1 MPYIQIPLNN
11 EQKEQIIK
19 HCELNN
25 ISQNKFIRSLISDYF
40 NNKIVSNDF
49 IKLDK
54 PFYFNVNDLINNK
67 CVICSIDKPTS
78 QLNNYY
84 VIDKV
89 INNIDKYEP
98 NYKTFC
104 TGSRNT
110 HKGIIYN
117 CFDLN
122 KHETPL
128 FNYIIF
134 EFKDIEHIY
143 KNETPLLKLSLL
155 DTNELINYI
164 DLKDKE
170 HKQLFNDLK
179 QQEFNFNLT
188 TDLNKYFMQLH
199 SNYNILRPYY
209 ITPLL
214 NNLVCLMQ
222 ENNGIKN
229 YIETT
234 FKLTIKDINEY
245 LTTLKFNENVYYLL
259 DSLKD
264 NSRQLNINRLV
275 NLNLQGVN
283 NLFDLLN
290 IENETPENK
299 EHYKNMLDIETP
311 ESKEQ

>member
-1 MPYIQIPLNN
+1 MPYIQIPLNK

-19 HCELNN
+19 HCKLNN
-25 ISQNKFIRSLISDYF
+25 ISQNKFIRSLINNYF

-54 PFYFNVNDLINNK
+54 PFYFNVNDLLNNNS
-67 CVICSIDKPTS
+67 VVCSLDKPTS
-78 QLNNYY
+78 NINNYY
-84 VIDKV
+84 VIDKA
-89 INNIDKYEP
+89 INNLDKYEP

-104 TGSRNT
+104 TGTRNE

-117 CFDLN
+117 CFDLKKN
-122 KHETPL
+122 EIPL

-134 EFKDIEHIY
+134 EFKDIPE
-143 KNETPLLKLSLL
+143 NEKEFFNLNGFYIRNKPILKLSLL
-155 DTNELINYI
+155 NTNELINYI

-188 TDLNKYFMQLH
+188 TDLNNYIIQLY

-209 ITPLL
+209 IMQLL

-264 NSRQLNINRLV
+264 NKRQLNINKLV

-283 NLFDLLN
+283 NLYYLLN
-290 IENETPENK
+290 IESEATPENQ
-299 EHYKNMLDIETP
+299 
-311 ESKEQ
+311 EQ

>member
-1 MPYIQIPLNN
+1 MPYIQIPLNK

-25 ISQNKFIRSLISDYF
+25 ISQNKFIRSLINNYF

-54 PFYFNVNDLINNK
+54 PFYFNVNDLLNNNS
-67 CVICSIDKPTS
+67 VVCSLDKPTS
-78 QLNNYY
+78 NINNYY
-84 VIDKV
+84 VIDKA
-89 INNIDKYEP
+89 INNLDKYEI

-104 TGSRNT
+104 TGARNE

-117 CFDLN
+117 CFDLKKN
-122 KHETPL
+122 ETPL

-134 EFKDIEHIY
+134 EFKDIPE
-143 KNETPLLKLSLL
+143 NEKEFFDLNGFYMRNKPILKLSLL
-155 DTNELINYI
+155 NTNELINYI

-188 TDLNKYFMQLH
+188 TDLNNYIIQLH

-209 ITPLL
+209 IMQLL

-264 NSRQLNINRLV
+264 NKRQLNINKLV

-283 NLFDLLN
+283 NLYDLLN
-290 IENETPENK
+290 IESEATPENR
-299 EHYKNMLDIETP
+299 
-311 ESKEQ
+311 EQ